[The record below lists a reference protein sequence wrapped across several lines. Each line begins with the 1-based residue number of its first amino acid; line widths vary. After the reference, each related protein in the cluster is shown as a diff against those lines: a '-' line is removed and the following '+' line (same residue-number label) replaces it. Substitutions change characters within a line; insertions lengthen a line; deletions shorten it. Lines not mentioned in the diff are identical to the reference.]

1 MRAFLWE
8 VAQTIYN
15 ENKDRY
21 QLNDIAVVVP
31 GKRAGLF
38 LKKHLAQLYGK
49 PILPPSIYIL
59 PDWFKMLSGKKN
71 IGTFESTLLL
81 FEVYAKEIDQKED
94 FQMFM
99 KWAPQAMN
107 DFNDID
113 QSLVSAAQIFQ
124 NIKDIKGIEQWSL
137 QGETLSEIQEKF
149 LVFWEQF
156 GKLYHAFQKHGD
168 LTQQWNYAQ
177 LTRRL
182 AEKKIDIQVPH
193 SKTYAV
199 GLSSLTPAEEKIMDR
214 VALSHPLEFI
224 WDVDNYYFQNDQHEA
239 GNFFRDLSQ
248 RKSINTHS
256 CLSAG
261 KRQIT
266 SFHAQT
272 AYGNTI
278 QIAESIQKI
287 NAEERSN
294 TAIIMTDGNLLQPLL
309 SQLNVP
315 EAINV
320 AMGWPIR
327 NTAVYQL
334 CNAYWEFIISTQ
346 KQKRIYFR
354 DFNQFIDQPA
364 IRFITES
371 WRGPLQESLIKKRLT
386 YFQFS
391 KLKELSSEP
400 QLQSIGQFMEYLNV
414 ESMDAPSAL
423 AQMTRLLESIALHD
437 SSDEITVES
446 AFQLK
451 EKLQSIA
458 HWLTTMPQL
467 NQMGSL
473 EILFQHLIGKEQITF
488 EGEPLQ
494 GLQIMG
500 MIETRAL
507 DFKRVIFVQATE
519 DVMPGNQPYQSLI
532 PFDLRT
538 AFGMPLPKDR
548 DASYAYNLYRLLQR
562 AEEIQFYIP
571 ATTSD
576 FRSVERSRY
585 LQQLLWEW
593 PKLNAQIEWKA
604 FQISA
609 PKAEEFNISEFVLAN
624 ELSMSQLTSKFASGI
639 SPSAINKFLQCPLDF
654 YYRYIIGLGEINEM
668 EEQLDSA
675 TIGSL
680 VHKVLENWHRPKIGT
695 PLTAQDI
702 QIWRAECEVKL
713 AETLREGDD
722 EMPIEG
728 YNLLALEAAKKMIE
742 KVLDYDLQLIQE
754 NQPATILYT
763 EQNVHTTV
771 HLQDGTPLVF
781 KGNIDRVHQSGGIIY
796 ILDYKTGQVKEKD
809 LTLDPIDEES
819 LFTEKKGKLIQILMY
834 AWLSHVHLHIP
845 LEKMS
850 IGLFPLA
857 AVKGTP
863 EFLQN
868 PKSFLSS
875 GFMDQSNEWLIHQ
888 CEMMLAQDRYVH
900 KQDAHSCQFCREAEG

>member
-1 MRAFLWE
+1 MQAFLWE
-8 VAQTIYN
+8 VAQTIYS
-15 ENKDRY
+15 ENQGHP
-21 QLNDIAVVVP
+21 QLQDIAVVVP

-38 LKKHLAQLYGK
+38 LKKHLAALYGR
-49 PILPPSIYIL
+49 PILPPTVYIL
-59 PDWFKMLSGKKN
+59 PDWFKMLSGQKN

-81 FEVYAKEIDQKED
+81 FEVYAMEIDAQEE

-113 QSLVSAAQIFQ
+113 QCLVSAPQIFQ

-137 QGETLSEIQEKF
+137 QSENLSEIQQKF
-149 LVFWEQF
+149 LAFWEQF
-156 GKLYHAFQKHGD
+156 GKLYTAFQHRCDASQK
-168 LTQQWNYAQ
+168 WNYAQ
-177 LTRRL
+177 LTRRI
-182 AEKKIDIQVPH
+182 AENKFDISVPH
-193 SKTYAV
+193 RKTYAV

-214 VALSHPLEFI
+214 VAKLHEIQFI
-224 WDVDNYYFQNDQHEA
+224 WDVDNYYYENDQHEA
-239 GNFFRDLSQ
+239 GSFFRGLSQ
-248 RKSINTHS
+248 RKKISTHQ
-256 CLSAG
+256 CLSEGAR
-261 KRQIT
+261 KIT
-266 SFHAQT
+266 TYYAQT

-278 QIAESIQKI
+278 QIAESMQRISE
-287 NAEERSN
+287 EERSN

-309 SQLNVP
+309 SHLNVT

-334 CNAYWEFIISTQ
+334 CNAYWEFIISAQ
-346 KQKRIYFR
+346 KQERIYFR
-354 DFNQFIDQPA
+354 DFNKFIDQPA
-364 IRFITES
+364 IRFLSEP
-371 WRGPLQESLIKKRLT
+371 WRNNLQNELIKKRLT

-391 KLKELSSEP
+391 KLQELASEP
-400 QLQSIGQFMEYLNV
+400 KFSTLPSFLHYFDVHTLNAQTALDKMILLLQSIAIDQ
-414 ESMDAPSAL
+414 ESD
-423 AQMTRLLESIALHD
+423 D
-437 SSDEITVES
+437 ITVES

-451 EKLQSIA
+451 EKLQQISK
-458 HWLTTMPQL
+458 WLIQMPQL
-467 NQMGSL
+467 NQLTSL

-507 DFKRVIFVQATE
+507 DFKRIIFVQATE

-562 AEEIQFYIP
+562 AEDIQFYIP

-593 PKLNAQIEWKA
+593 PKVNPHLHWHSY
-604 FQISA
+604 QISA

-624 ELSMSQLTSKFASGI
+624 DFSRAQLKAKFNSGI
-639 SPSAINKFLQCPLDF
+639 SPSALNKYLQCPLDF
-654 YYRYIIGLGEINEM
+654 YYRYIIGLGEIKEM

-680 VHKVLENWHRPKIGT
+680 VHKVLENWHQPKIGI
-695 PLTAQDI
+695 PLTTQDI
-702 QIWRAECEVKL
+702 HIWRNECEEKL
-713 AETLREGDD
+713 AETLREGDA

-742 KVLDYDLQLIQE
+742 KVLHYDLQLIEE
-754 NQPATILYT
+754 NNPPTILHT
-763 EQNVHTTV
+763 EKTVETTL
-771 HLQDGTPLVF
+771 HLTDGTPLVF
-781 KGNIDRVHQSGGIIY
+781 KGNIDRVHESGGHIY
-796 ILDYKTGQVKEKD
+796 IIDYKTGVVKENE
-809 LTLDPIDEES
+809 LALDPIDETS

-834 AWLSHVHLHIP
+834 AWLSHVHLNIP
-845 LEKMS
+845 LHQMK
-850 IGLFPLA
+850 IGLFPLSS
-857 AVKGTP
+857 VKGTP

-868 PKSFLSS
+868 PTSFLSPN
-875 GFMDQSNEWLIHQ
+875 FMSQFQDWLIHQ
-888 CEMMLAQDRYVH
+888 CEIILAQDRYIH
-900 KQDAHSCQFCREAEG
+900 RQEAQYCQFCREAEG